1 MEKIIFLF
9 PLGSCSSTDME
20 NYFRGSLNRKRYFV
34 FFFSFGSLSLSL
46 SHTQPSFFLPLF
58 RTLSPFLSFSV
69 GRIYS
74 KALRAHSAR
83 AIWPLCPFH
92 KEWEVRNPFSMY
104 NTLHTHLNHTR
115 CMLSNRPARLTLLH
129 SVHSQRR
136 SQTRCASLFW
146 IMFCII
152 HTAGGEFDPP

>member
-1 MEKIIFLF
+1 MEKIIFPF
-9 PLGSCSSTDME
+9 PLGSCSCTDME

-34 FFFSFGSLSLSL
+34 FFFSFASL
-46 SHTQPSFFLPLF
+46 SHTHTPHFFLPLF

-83 AIWPLCPFH
+83 AIWLLCPFH
-92 KEWEVRNPFSMY
+92 KEQEVRNPFSMY

-115 CMLSNRPARLTLLH
+115 CMLSNRPARLTLIH

-152 HTAGGEFDPP
+152 HTAGGEFDPL